1 MSDQAK
7 NPATSERPAT
17 AIPAAG
23 DSWRTVP
30 DLEQARQQ
38 INRSP
43 FLIRHGLP
51 GNPLFGLD
59 ALIEVAREAAKRPGD
74 LYLDAGTVNV
84 DDKWGHIPV
93 PELPV
98 DEIIRRIETAGAW
111 IIMKHIERTPGYR
124 EVLQEF
130 DDFVRSTAGP
140 RVAGTLS
147 NPEMLV
153 IITSPGR
160 VTPFHFDAETNFLV
174 QVQGEKDAWIWQP
187 DDRTAVTEQEIER
200 YYSVNHNAGTYKQ
213 GIDERARKF
222 HLNPG
227 DAVHIPTHSAHW
239 VKNGNGISVSLSLNY
254 ELPPTQYL
262 NIYRANHIMRRVGLK
277 PSPPGR
283 HLLADGVKNGVFSL
297 GRSLKKLR
305 RG

>member
-1 MSDQAK
+1 MT
-7 NPATSERPAT
+7 PTAT
-17 AIPAAG
+17 
-23 DSWRTVP
+23 DSWHTVP
-30 DLEQARQQ
+30 NPEQARRQ

-43 FLIRHGLP
+43 FLIRHALS
-51 GNPLFGLD
+51 GNPLFSLD
-59 ALIEVAREAAKRPGD
+59 ALIEVAKEAAKRPGD
-74 LYLDAGTVNV
+74 LYLDAGKVNV

-111 IIMKHIERTPGYR
+111 VIMKHIERNPGYR

-130 DDFVRSTAGP
+130 DQFVRQTAGP
-140 RVAGTLS
+140 QIAGTLS

-174 QVQGEKDAWIWQP
+174 QVQGEKDAWIWAP

-213 GIDERARKF
+213 GIDERASTF
-222 HLNPG
+222 HLSPG

-239 VKNGNGISVSLSLNY
+239 VKNGNSISVSLSLNY

-262 NIYRANHIMRRVGLK
+262 NIYRANHMLRRIGIR

-283 HLLADGVKNGVFSL
+283 FRLSDGIKNGVFTL
-297 GRSLKKLR
+297 GRRIKKLR
-305 RG
+305 RD